1 MTRAQPVDLPATSL
15 LGSRY
20 AGADLADAFAIDLP
34 DVTGS
39 DIVELA
45 RIVLSR
51 PPLWIQLLLACR
63 DHIMRTVGVKSAADL
78 REEGLRQPRG
88 VVGSFPIR
96 QQTER
101 EIVMGADDRHLN
113 FFTSMMVDETSQPRQ
128 LVWVTVVD
136 CRNGLG
142 RFYLLTIL
150 PFHRLIVPAFLNRA
164 AERQWR

>member
-1 MTRAQPVDLPATSL
+1 MTRARAVDLPANSL
-15 LGSRY
+15 LASRY
-20 AGADLADAFAIDLP
+20 AKADLADAFAIDLP
-34 DVTGS
+34 DATGS
-39 DIVELA
+39 DIAELA
-45 RIVLSR
+45 RTVLSR
-51 PPLWIQLLLACR
+51 PPFWILGLMACR
-63 DHIMRTVGVKSAADL
+63 DRIMRTVGVKSAADL
-78 REEGLRQPRG
+78 REEGLLQPHG

-136 CRNGLG
+136 CRNRLG
-142 RFYLLTIL
+142 RFYLRTIS
-150 PFHRLIVPAFLNRA
+150 PFHRLIVPAFLDRA